1 MNELVLTIDKIK
13 EIFTSLEPENQV
25 IFEKLLLKAT
35 SSDLTRDIK
44 KWLDTYDDQCQIDGL
59 LARIMVQIIGQI
71 GYGIGEDVKVKK
83 ESGISVYN
91 SHFAVIF
98 AVKELRGIADT
109 MEKMLGDL
117 NCTDCTDIKNN
128 KGH

>member
-1 MNELVLTIDKIK
+1 MSEIVLTVDKIK
-13 EIFTSLEPENQV
+13 EIMTSLKPEDQV
-25 IFEKLLLKAT
+25 VFEKLLLKA
-35 SSDLTRDIK
+35 SSVDVTRDIK
-44 KWLDTYDDQCQIDGL
+44 KWLDNYDDQCQIDSL

-71 GYGIGEDVKVKK
+71 GYGIAEDIKVKE
-83 ESGISVYN
+83 ESGIPVYN

-117 NCTDCTDIKNN
+117 NCADCTDIKNN